1 MLVEFR
7 VKNFRSFRNEQVL
20 SLVANSDKTLNENCF
35 EIGKLRLLKSVGI
48 YGANASGKSNLIKA
62 LNTMQELVS
71 DSADFK
77 PGKDLPNKAFLL
89 DDNSQKEPSSFEVT
103 FFHNGIRYQYGF
115 TVTSKRFQEE
125 WLTAYPKGA
134 AQAWY
139 SRCFNEK
146 TGYYDWKYSN
156 FLKGE
161 KARLADKTRENALF
175 LSVGAQWNNKQL
187 TTVYEWFKDNLR
199 IVPPKDHFKP
209 VTAEMLLDVEKEKD
223 AREELYEFVTNA
235 LQDADL
241 GIQGV
246 NVEKVK
252 FDRKQINFP
261 DEILPEIREKILKR
275 LEKERPLKVETI
287 HRNVDSGEDV
297 RMSLEDESDGTQ
309 RFFQLLGPWLETVL
323 NGYTV
328 FVDELEASLHPLL
341 TRELVKFIQS
351 PNSNKTGAQ
360 LIFST
365 HDTTL
370 LDPELFRRDQIWFT
384 EKDKDGATNL
394 YSTSDYKERR
404 PRKGEAMQRGYLSGR
419 YGAIPILESF
429 DLK

>member
-1 MLVEFR
+1 M
-7 VKNFRSFRNEQVL
+7 
-20 SLVANSDKTLNENCF
+20 
-35 EIGKLRLLKSVGI
+35 
-48 YGANASGKSNLIKA
+48 
-62 LNTMQELVS
+62 
-71 DSADFK
+71 
-77 PGKDLPNKAFLL
+77 
-89 DDNSQKEPSSFEVT
+89 
-103 FFHNGIRYQYGF
+103 
-115 TVTSKRFQEE
+115 
-125 WLTAYPKGA
+125 
-134 AQAWY
+134 
-139 SRCFNEK
+139 
-146 TGYYDWKYSN
+146 
-156 FLKGE
+156 
-161 KARLADKTRENALF
+161 
-175 LSVGAQWNNKQL
+175 
-187 TTVYEWFKDNLR
+187 
-199 IVPPKDHFKP
+199 
-209 VTAEMLLDVEKEKD
+209 
-223 AREELYEFVTNA
+223 
-235 LQDADL
+235 
-241 GIQGV
+241 
-246 NVEKVK
+246 
-252 FDRKQINFP
+252 
-261 DEILPEIREKILKR
+261 
-275 LEKERPLKVETI
+275 
-287 HRNVDSGEDV
+287 DSGEDV